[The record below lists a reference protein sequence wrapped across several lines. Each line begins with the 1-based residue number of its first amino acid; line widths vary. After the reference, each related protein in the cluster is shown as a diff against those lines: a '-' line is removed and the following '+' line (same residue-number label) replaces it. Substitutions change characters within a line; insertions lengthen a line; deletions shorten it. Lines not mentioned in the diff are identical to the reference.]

1 MEGTQMTDTYV
12 AQEEART
19 EAARI
24 YLARIELACVELGPE
39 MMRAIEICNRLEGQ
53 QKDEKDRK

>member
-1 MEGTQMTDTYV
+1 MTTPTPE
-12 AQEEART
+12 AEEART
-19 EAARI
+19 EAALV

-53 QKDEKDRK
+53 QKDEKERK